1 MPERSWMFFRS
12 IAGDLGLVLNDSRML
27 VQLFQCYF
35 GMASNVPMVSLGRSL
50 DGSELISGLVHEG
63 FNVLLGRF

>member
-1 MPERSWMFFRS
+1 MIFRL

-27 VQLFQCYF
+27 VQLIQCCF
-35 GMASNVPMVSLGRSL
+35 GMALNVPMVSLGRSL
-50 DGSELISGLVHEG
+50 AGSELISGLVHEG